1 MVMKYNTVGYLGF
14 SVDHQK
20 DTGRDIESKDIRT
33 AILNRLASMTD
44 SELYKEVYYVKKLE
58 NE

>member
-1 MVMKYNTVGYLGF
+1 MKNNTVAYLGF
-14 SVDHQK
+14 TVDHQK
-20 DTGRDIESKDIRT
+20 GDYLYIESRDIRT

-44 SELYKEVYYVKKLE
+44 SELYSEIEWGETVD

>member
-1 MVMKYNTVGYLGF
+1 MNKNYNSIGFLGF
-14 SVDHQK
+14 TVEHQK
-20 DTGRDIESKDIRT
+20 GSWRYIESRDIRT

-44 SELYKEVYYVKKLE
+44 SELDSEIEWGETVD

>member
-1 MVMKYNTVGYLGF
+1 MKYNTTGFLGF
-14 SVDHQK
+14 KVDHE
-20 DTGRDIESKDIRT
+20 DDRIFIADKDIRT

-44 SELYKEVYYVKKLE
+44 EELSSEIDWGETIE

>member
-1 MVMKYNTVGYLGF
+1 MMKYNSIGFLGF
-14 SVDHQK
+14 TVDH
-20 DTGRDIESKDIRT
+20 EEELHHVALEPKDIRT

-44 SELYKEVYYVKKLE
+44 SELYSEIEWGETVD

>member
-1 MVMKYNTVGYLGF
+1 MKYKYNTVGYLGF
-14 SVDHQK
+14 SIDHE
-20 DTGRDIESKDIRT
+20 DNRIFIEDKDIRT

-44 SELYKEVYYVKKLE
+44 EELESEIDWGETIE

>member
-1 MVMKYNTVGYLGF
+1 MKYNTVGYLGF

-20 DTGRDIESKDIRT
+20 ESWRYIESKDIRT

-44 SELYKEVYYVKKLE
+44 SELHSEIDWGE
-58 NE
+58 TIDNE

>member
-1 MVMKYNTVGYLGF
+1 MIKYNTVGYLGF
-14 SVDHQK
+14 TVDHQK
-20 DTGRDIESKDIRT
+20 GAYLYIESRDIRT

-44 SELYKEVYYVKKLE
+44 SELYSEIEWGETVD

>member
-1 MVMKYNTVGYLGF
+1 MKYNTVGFLGIT
-14 SVDHQK
+14 VDH
-20 DTGRDIESKDIRT
+20 EEELHHVALEPKDIRT

-44 SELYKEVYYVKKLE
+44 SELYDEIELGETVD

>member
-1 MVMKYNTVGYLGF
+1 MKYNTVGYLGF

-44 SELYKEVYYVKKLE
+44 SELYSEIE
-58 NE
+58 WGETIDNE

>member
-1 MVMKYNTVGYLGF
+1 MKYNSIGFLGF
-14 SVDHQK
+14 TVDH
-20 DTGRDIESKDIRT
+20 EEELHHVALEPKDIRT

-44 SELYKEVYYVKKLE
+44 SELYSEIEWGETVD

>member
-1 MVMKYNTVGYLGF
+1 MKYNTVGFLGF
-14 SVDHQK
+14 TVDH
-20 DTGRDIESKDIRT
+20 EEELHHVALEPKDIRT

-44 SELYKEVYYVKKLE
+44 SELYDEIELGETVD